1 MPPSTVFA
9 KRPEQRQENLLLQVE
24 RRVSYANGNVGLTE
38 EQRRNPLSILP
49 DEMPAEF
56 RALAMANLRGDT
68 AVAAS
73 AHLLIQ
79 IAKETREKDWRD
91 NAATRLREVA
101 AEF

>member
-1 MPPSTVFA
+1 MPPSKVFS
-9 KRPEQRQENLLLQVE
+9 RPEKRQEKLLLQVE

-56 RALAMANLRGDT
+56 RALAMANIRGDK

-79 IAKETREKDWRD
+79 IAKETREKEFRV
-91 NAATRLREVA
+91 NAAARLREVS
-101 AEF
+101 AEL